1 VARDRRWQNL
11 AKPRPPLPPG
21 RQEDEGHTTT
31 MFSSTADGILAAL
44 LSPLFMTIGFFVW
57 DARWTGSGGSAFAL
71 NS

>member
-1 VARDRRWQNL
+1 
-11 AKPRPPLPPG
+11 
-21 RQEDEGHTTT
+21 